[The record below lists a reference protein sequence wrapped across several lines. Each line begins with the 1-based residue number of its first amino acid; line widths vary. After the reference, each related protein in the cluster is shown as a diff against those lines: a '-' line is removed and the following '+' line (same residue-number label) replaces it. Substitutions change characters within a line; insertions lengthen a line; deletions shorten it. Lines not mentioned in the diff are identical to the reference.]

1 MVPKDE
7 TYALLMS
14 SQVGSS
20 DKGLLAIVDKANVRS
35 RSVGVVGL
43 QVRVIIPDP
52 REVFPTLGAVEIGLA
67 GLGQMA
73 LLADPVD
80 PRGVCRTRMK
90 RTSQS
95 NRRKF
100 VLRSLHRRWPTQAVF
115 LEIVL
120 VHESI
125 FHSLHAMAIL
135 GAKDVLNEERRRR
148 GRSRMILHG
157 Q

>member
-1 MVPKDE
+1 MIPKDE

-14 SQVGSS
+14 GQVGSS
-20 DKGLLAIVDKANVRS
+20 DKGLLAIVDKTNVRS
-35 RSVGVVGL
+35 RPVRVVGL

-52 REVFPTLGAVEIGLA
+52 REVFPALGTVEIGLA
-67 GLGQMA
+67 GLSQMS

-80 PRGVCRTRMK
+80 PRGVCRTRME

-100 VLRSLHRRWPTQAVF
+100 ALRSLHRRWSTQAVF
-115 LEIVL
+115 LKIV
-120 VHESI
+120 VIHEPIS
-125 FHSLHAMAIL
+125 HSLYAMAVI
-135 GAKDVLNEERRRR
+135 AKDVLNEQRRRR
-148 GRSRMILHG
+148 GGDRMVLHG